1 MNQTAVSYA
10 TALYDLKVSEKEVGE
25 ISRLFS
31 ENPALSAAL
40 MSPTVSLFE
49 KHRVIDRIFT
59 GIFQNFFKQ
68 MCTNGDAGCLPELF
82 FAFEN
87 CFCKRN
93 GILRANLRCAFS
105 PDETQMEQFARTIR
119 SRYGEREIRWN
130 VSVDPSLIGGF
141 VLQVGDLESDWSVK
155 GRLAHLKTIM
165 MN

>member
-1 MNQTAVSYA
+1 
-10 TALYDLKVSEKEVGE
+10 
-25 ISRLFS
+25 
-31 ENPALSAAL
+31 
-40 MSPTVSLFE
+40 
-49 KHRVIDRIFT
+49 
-59 GIFQNFFKQ
+59 

-82 FAFEN
+82 FAFED

-155 GRLAHLKTIM
+155 DDPFSSSVPGWRSLLVHLDFHTPM
-165 MN
+165 LLDELCYLS